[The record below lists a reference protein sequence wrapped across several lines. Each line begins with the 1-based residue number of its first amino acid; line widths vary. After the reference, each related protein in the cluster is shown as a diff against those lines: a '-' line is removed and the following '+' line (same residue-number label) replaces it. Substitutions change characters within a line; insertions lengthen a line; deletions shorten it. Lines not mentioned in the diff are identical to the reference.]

1 MLIILLQRPTAYLR
15 IWLEFGSPDMAQEF
29 TNNSI
34 EINKHEPAA
43 AHDDPAYGK
52 VPYRAMSRSGRS
64 LTWFIL
70 LLVRVFLRQ
79 EWSTPYVPISK
90 LLVTLKCSVVRTGL
104 PNLTSQ

>member
-1 MLIILLQRPTAYLR
+1 
-15 IWLEFGSPDMAQEF
+15 MAQESI
-29 TNNSI
+29 NNSI

-43 AHDDPAYGK
+43 AHDDPVYGK

-79 EWSTPYVPISK
+79 
-90 LLVTLKCSVVRTGL
+90 
-104 PNLTSQ
+104 Q